1 LILSPD
7 GIRRDVLLGQVLPGT
22 DPSYLRMTRWTRWS
36 AVDLARWA
44 APSPSTSARR
54 LVHYRYAEIACMDAE
69 AGWVITMAAP
79 KLKIALAEHAYQCS
93 LHADALG
100 RRLPEMR
107 VMENI
112 DMSIPPTLRVADV
125 RRPPNDEFARF
136 VREMQDA
143 DDELLRLTGL
153 YRVLTAP
160 GGLLSAPRRL
170 RTRCATPRRCTL
182 RFILIDEDE
191 QIRWGQAIYEEMAD
205 TPAKRRRA
213 LEWQMHLEEIL
224 AASGGVTGGR

>member
-1 LILSPD
+1 MEL
-7 GIRRDVLLGQVLPGT
+7 
-22 DPSYLRMTRWTRWS
+22 
-36 AVDLARWA
+36 AVDLRQVGGAFDVDE
-44 APSPSTSARR
+44 SARR
-54 LVHYRYAEIACMDAE
+54 LVHYRFAEISAMEAE

-125 RRPPNDEFARF
+125 RRPPNEEFARF
-136 VREMQDA
+136 VHEMQDA

-153 YRVLTAP
+153 YRVLKPHMAVYYRHHAAVTDQVCDSP
-160 GGLLSAPRRL
+160 TV
-170 RTRCATPRRCTL
+170 RTL
-182 RFILIDEDE
+182 KFILIDEEE
-191 QIRWGQAIYEEMAD
+191 QIRWGQAIYEELAD
-205 TPAKRRRA
+205 TPAKRRQA

-224 AASGGVTGGR
+224 AASGGVTGGT

>member
-1 LILSPD
+1 MEL
-7 GIRRDVLLGQVLPGT
+7 
-22 DPSYLRMTRWTRWS
+22 
-36 AVDLARWA
+36 AVDLRQVGGAF
-44 APSPSTSARR
+44 SVEESARR
-54 LVHYRYAEIACMDAE
+54 LVHYRYAEIAAMEAE

-79 KLKIALAEHAYQCS
+79 KLKISLAEHAYQCS

-100 RRLPEMR
+100 RRLPELR

-125 RRPPNDEFARF
+125 RRPPNDDFALF
-136 VREMQDA
+136 VHEMQDQ

-153 YRVLTAP
+153 YRVLKPHLAVYYRHHVTVTDQVCDSP
-160 GGLLSAPRRL
+160 TVRILK
-170 RTRCATPRRCTL
+170 
-182 RFILIDEDE
+182 FILIDEEE

-205 TPAKRRRA
+205 TPPRRRQA